1 MRKGTHESA
10 GFRRFCLWTI
20 ATALCASALGAA
32 QVNPARE
39 SRIPGREVLDRAA
52 KAWETIAD
60 YQTVLHHVERHE
72 SGETKEFW
80 ARVYLVK
87 GTKENPEPE
96 PVFLLQFYD
105 HPVPLV
111 AADQVENSTPEEP
124 FKVYFSDVSRKFYTY
139 DAVANTLK
147 IEWLDE
153 QTSPLPEFMYL
164 AGFLDFDIETLKEKA
179 YIDAKVLEET
189 LGNTPTYKVRVI
201 PRTKMKDVEP
211 VREIWIDRE
220 TNLPKRFAVPGEN
233 GVQVDFGEMKINQ
246 GLKSDALIPEIREDA
261 YVVDMTQ

>member
-1 MRKGTHESA
+1 MSSA
-10 GFRRFCLWTI
+10 GCRRFCLLIIEISTW
-20 ATALCASALGAA
+20 ASLAGAG
-32 QVNPARE
+32 QVEPARE
-39 SRIPGREVLDRAA
+39 SRIPGREALDRAA

-60 YQTVLHHVERHE
+60 YQTVLHHAERHE

-87 GTKENPEPE
+87 GTKDNPEPE

-105 HPVPLV
+105 HPVPL
-111 AADQVENSTPEEP
+111 AAGEEVENGTPDEP

-139 DAVANTLK
+139 DAVSNTLK
-147 IEWLDE
+147 IERLDE

-189 LGNTPTYKVRVI
+189 IDKTPTYKVRVI
-201 PRTKMKDVEP
+201 PRSKMKDVEP
-211 VREIWIDRE
+211 VREIWIDRG

-233 GVQVDFGEMKINQ
+233 GVQVDFGEMKLNQ
-246 GLKSDALIPEIREDA
+246 GLKSEALIPEIREDA